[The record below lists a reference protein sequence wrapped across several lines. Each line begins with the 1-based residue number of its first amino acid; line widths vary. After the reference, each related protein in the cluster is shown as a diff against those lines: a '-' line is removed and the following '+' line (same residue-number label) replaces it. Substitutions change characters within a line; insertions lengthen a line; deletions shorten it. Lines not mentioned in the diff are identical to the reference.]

1 MGTEVRGNR
10 DNFNTVSRSLI
21 ILFALL
27 PQLVLAHGVRIDAA
41 VSGEAIVGTASYA
54 DGSPLVDASVTLS
67 HDGTSANDKILG
79 QGRTND
85 EGRFAFPSPRH
96 EGGFL
101 ITANDGLGHRGT
113 TSVIVAAR
121 LVPTDTAR
129 PALPVAPIETSNDPK
144 RPSSWAR
151 WVSGLGYLIGLFG
164 LASWWLSRRGAT
176 RSRD

>member
-1 MGTEVRGNR
+1 MGTEVLDNR
-10 DNFNTVSRSLI
+10 DNFNTVPRSLI
-21 ILFALL
+21 ILLTLL
-27 PQLVLAHGVRIDAA
+27 PQLALAHGVSIDAS

-67 HDGTSANDKILG
+67 HVGSSANDKILG

-96 EGGFL
+96 EGEFL
-101 ITANDGLGHRGT
+101 ITADDGIGHRGT
-113 TSVIVAAR
+113 VSVMVAAR
-121 LVPTDTAR
+121 VVSTDTVR
-129 PALPVAPIETSNDPK
+129 PNLPAAPTPTAIDPK
-144 RPSSWAR
+144 SPSSWTR

-164 LASWWLSRRGAT
+164 LASWWLTRRGAT